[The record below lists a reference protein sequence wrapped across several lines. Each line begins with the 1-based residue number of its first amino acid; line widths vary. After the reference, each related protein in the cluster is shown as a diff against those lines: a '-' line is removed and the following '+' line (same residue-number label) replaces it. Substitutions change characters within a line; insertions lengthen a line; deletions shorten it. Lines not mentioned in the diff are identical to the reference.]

1 MRQGDNQTMGQG
13 DHALESAA
21 TDLSRAFGVDFV
33 PSSICGTDP
42 KSATLTPETAKNASD
57 TSSALFR
64 GPSSGPSD
72 PPDFR
77 PWHSPVAPSP
87 LPTPA
92 FSADGVTLY
101 LGKMF
106 AMLRAMP
113 SHSFNAVVCDP
124 PYSSGGLMRA
134 DRVMKT
140 SDKYVLTGT
149 QQAGHAEFTGDNRDQ
164 RAFTFWCTLWMSE
177 CLRLVK
183 PGGVL
188 MSFIDWRNGPALA
201 DAMQAAGW
209 LWRGRVSWDKTE
221 AARPQ
226 KGWFRTGQLED
237 IMLGTHG
244 PMAPEQMRDG
254 PCLAGI
260 WRGAV
265 NSEPKHHITGKPV
278 ALLRWLCSVLPEGSR
293 VLDPFAGSGPTLLAC
308 RDLGHTCVG
317 IEQVPDYAEVIR
329 RRFEQGAMLLE

>member
-1 MRQGDNQTMGQG
+1 MRQGDKETRGQG
-13 DHALESAA
+13 EQEPHAFGGDFASAA
-21 TDLSRAFGVDFV
+21 
-33 PSSICGTDP
+33 ICGADP
-42 KSATLTPETAKNASD
+42 ISAVITPKTPENAPD
-57 TSSALFR
+57 TCSALFR

-87 LPTPA
+87 LPDPV
-92 FSADGVTLY
+92 FELDGVALY
-101 LGKMF
+101 LGEMF
-106 AMLRAMP
+106 ALLRAMP
-113 SHSFNAVVCDP
+113 SHSFDAVVCDP
-124 PYSSGGLMRA
+124 PYSSGGLMRS
-134 DRVMKT
+134 DRASKT

-149 QQAGHAEFTGDNRDQ
+149 QQEGHPEFTGDNRDQ

-201 DAMQAAGW
+201 DAIQAAGW
-209 LWRGRVSWDKTE
+209 IWRGRVSWDKTE

-244 PMAPEQMRDG
+244 PMLQEQLRDG
-254 PCLAGI
+254 PCLAGL

-278 ALLRWLCSVLPEGSR
+278 ALLKWLCSVLPKGSK

-317 IEQVPDYAEVIR
+317 IEQVPAYVEVIR
-329 RRFEQGAMLLE
+329 RRFEQGALGLEG

>member
-1 MRQGDNQTMGQG
+1 MRQGDRETG
-13 DHALESAA
+13 DGAIS
-21 TDLSRAFGVDFV
+21 DLSRALGVDFA
-33 PSSICGTDP
+33 PDAILGGEP
-42 KSATLTPETAKNASD
+42 ISATLTPETAKNAPD
-57 TSSALFR
+57 TSSALCES
-64 GPSSGPSD
+64 PSSEFPH
-72 PPDFR
+72 PPFFT
-77 PWHSPVAPSP
+77 PWTQPIPP
-87 LPTPA
+87 RTLPEPA
-92 FSADGVTLY
+92 FRDGNITLY
-101 LGKMF
+101 QGEMF
-106 AMLRAMP
+106 ALLRAMP
-113 SHSFNAVVCDP
+113 SGSFNAVVCDP
-124 PYSSGGLMRA
+124 PYSSGGLMRS

-149 QQAGHAEFTGDNRDQ
+149 QQEGHPQFSGDNRDQ
-164 RAFTFWCTLWMSE
+164 RAFTFWCTLWMAE

-188 MSFIDWRNGPALA
+188 MSFIDWRNGPALS
-201 DAMQAAGW
+201 DALQAAGW

-237 IMLGTHG
+237 IMLGTNG
-244 PMAPEQMRDG
+244 PMPSEQLRDG

-278 ALLRWLCSVLPEGSR
+278 ALMQWLLSVLPQGSA

-308 RDLGHTCVG
+308 RKLGHSCVG
-317 IEQVPDYAEVIR
+317 IEEVGEYIEIVK
-329 RRFEQGAMLLE
+329 RRFAQGELGLA